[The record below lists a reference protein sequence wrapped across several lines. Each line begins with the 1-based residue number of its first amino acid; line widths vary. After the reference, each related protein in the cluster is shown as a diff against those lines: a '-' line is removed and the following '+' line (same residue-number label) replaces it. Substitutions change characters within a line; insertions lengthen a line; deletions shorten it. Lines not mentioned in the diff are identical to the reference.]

1 MKQNFERTWFMDLQI
16 ALILILLVNLVTY
29 PFFPSV
35 FAADF
40 YAPPEREGTRTFS
53 LENPALESPVKA
65 QIHDYIGDHGGP
77 GLSADYKTSGR
88 YMAFAIPMK
97 WWYLGNLFDDD
108 PVIQILLHGTW
119 LKDRRDGQGLLRPWH
134 DGGMRSQRESL
145 SHQTAI
151 RITLRAS
158 AGGRVLLSEDA
169 LVGARDTGVRTPT
182 YRPGG
187 RRDIF
192 WLGET
197 YCGFDVFE
205 TGEPRQWTDERGAP
219 ADAPH
224 PDIPTRFHTGRLF
237 GYPAGAAAYAF
248 IADCSKVAGDKV
260 QCLSTAPLNDFV
272 DVYVG
277 MDARNLCDAPE
288 MRAQTL
294 KMISDH
300 ATLVERE

>member
-1 MKQNFERTWFMDLQI
+1 M
-16 ALILILLVNLVTY
+16 
-29 PFFPSV
+29 
-35 FAADF
+35 
-40 YAPPEREGTRTFS
+40 
-53 LENPALESPVKA
+53 ENPALESLVKA

-77 GLSADYKTSGR
+77 GISTGYKTSGR

-97 WWYLGNLFDDD
+97 WWYLGRLYDDD
-108 PVIQILLHGTW
+108 PVIRFSLLGSWTKGEGDSENR
-119 LKDRRDGQGLLRPWH
+119 LMPWH
-134 DGGMRSQRESL
+134 DGGIRSQRESL
-145 SHQTAI
+145 SHPNAV
-151 RITLRAS
+151 RIA
-158 AGGRVLLSEDA
+158 
-169 LVGARDTGVRTPT
+169 VGARAVPTLMHDQTALLAARDAGPQTPS

-205 TGEPRQWTDERGAP
+205 TGEPRQWNDERGAP
-219 ADAPH
+219 ADEPH

-237 GYPAGAAAYAF
+237 GYPAGQADYSF
-248 IADCSKVAGDKV
+248 IANCSKVAGDKV
-260 QCLSTAPLNDFV
+260 QCLSAAPLNDFV